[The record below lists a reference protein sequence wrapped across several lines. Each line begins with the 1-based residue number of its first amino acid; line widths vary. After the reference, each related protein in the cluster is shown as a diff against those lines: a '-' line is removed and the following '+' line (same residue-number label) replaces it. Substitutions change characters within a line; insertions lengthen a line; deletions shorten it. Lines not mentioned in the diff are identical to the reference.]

1 MFVLFLQ
8 IGCFP
13 RALLLE
19 LLDISCGS
27 SGGGA
32 LGIWVAPCYMALW
45 ERLLSFKLFWNT
57 LTWPWLLRPTLLS
70 CCRDYGHHGKN
81 GAGFFFVFFCFG
93 SNIVHCCMVWL
104 SLWLAGCLHSLQLGD
119 CASSCTIEMNFLWA
133 SSTAPENLEEKV
145 LGPNQAIS
153 HSRFPKPW
161 GLLVRGVNL
170 CGLNARHA
178 AGGSAQLQA
187 EHVNA
192 CLGKQIS
199 QREASILWGSG
210 GEGLKQLVYPFIS
223 IFK

>member
-1 MFVLFLQ
+1 MFPQSTIAWASGYQLQQFWWRCPWYLSGNLLHGFMGEIVEFQIVLKYFD
-8 IGCFP
+8 
-13 RALLLE
+13 R
-19 LLDISCGS
+19 
-27 SGGGA
+27 
-32 LGIWVAPCYMALW
+32 
-45 ERLLSFKLFWNT
+45 
-57 LTWPWLLRPTLLS
+57 PWLLRPTLLS

-81 GAGFFFVFFCFG
+81 GAVFVFFFG

-119 CASSCTIEMNFLWA
+119 CANSCTIEMNFLWA

-199 QREASILWGSG
+199 QREASILVGCG
-210 GEGLKQLVYPFIS
+210 GEGLKQLAYPFIS
-223 IFK
+223 VFK